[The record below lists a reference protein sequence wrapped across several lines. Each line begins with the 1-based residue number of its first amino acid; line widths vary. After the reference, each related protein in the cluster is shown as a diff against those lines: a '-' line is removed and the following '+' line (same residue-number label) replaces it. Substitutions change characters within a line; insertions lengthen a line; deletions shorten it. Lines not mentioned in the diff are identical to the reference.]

1 MLLAS
6 FGPVKIPL
14 LFQLS
19 LRFKQYEIGVGGEC
33 SIYDPPV
40 SYWCAEHPQGG
51 GRPGAERPAGVIYK
65 SPNGPYEHGT
75 LAPRGSRGP
84 GKMDGKVR
92 WEKCMAIWAVTSTL
106 AI

>member
-65 SPNGPYEHGT
+65 SPNGPYEHGN
-75 LAPRGSRGP
+75 LAPRGSRDRENGWKRKV
-84 GKMDGKVR
+84 GK
-92 WEKCMAIWAVTSTL
+92 WMAIWAITSTL